1 MEKLTKIIKSK
12 IIIII
17 AIILAIMAFSITAN
31 ALKHYGIII
40 CVVSS
45 VVACF
50 AFYGILQVAK
60 SDNK

>member
-1 MEKLTKIIKSK
+1 MEKLIKVVKSN

-17 AIILAIMAFSITAN
+17 ASILAIMAFSITAN

-40 CVVSS
+40 CVVAS
-45 VVACF
+45 VIACL

-60 SDNK
+60 NDNK